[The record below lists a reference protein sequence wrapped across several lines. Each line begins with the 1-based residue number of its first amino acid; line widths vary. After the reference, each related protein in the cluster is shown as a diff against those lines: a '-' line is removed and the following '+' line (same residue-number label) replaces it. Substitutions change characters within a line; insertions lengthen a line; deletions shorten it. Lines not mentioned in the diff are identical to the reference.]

1 MKRWGQL
8 ARIETCTMQK
18 LTASIPHRLTR
29 EEARRRIQG
38 EIAKLRQQHG
48 HLLHGVNESWSGDR
62 LDFSLSAMGQSVA
75 GNLLVGDHAVDI
87 EVELPWLLALL
98 AGPVKQ
104 RVEREGRVLLSGPA
118 KT

>member
-1 MKRWGQL
+1 MP
-8 ARIETCTMQK
+8 K

-29 EEARRRIQG
+29 QEARSRIQS

-48 HLLHGVNESWSGDR
+48 HLLHGVHETWTGDR

-87 EVELPWLLALL
+87 EVELPWLLAML
-98 AGPVKQ
+98 AGPIKQ
-104 RVEREGRVLLSGPA
+104 RVEREGRLLLSAPP